1 MILLILS
8 FVAGVLTVLAPCI
21 LPLLPVIV
29 GSSVSGNETH
39 RRKALIIITSL
50 GISVIAFT
58 FLLKVS
64 TVFIHIPQS
73 VWTWISG
80 LIVLF
85 FGLVTLFPRLWE
97 SQFMA
102 RLNARSNILLGR
114 GNQRNNFWGDVIIG
128 AALGPVFSTCS
139 PTYFVVLAT
148 VLPASLLLGTI
159 YLLAY
164 TIGLCTTLF
173 VISLVG
179 QRVLNKLGVASDPD
193 SKFKKVLG
201 VIFIIVGIAILTGID
216 KKIETKITTSGFL
229 DITKVEQYLLQKSE
243 SSKDKTKNIKDE
255 VGALFKGFL
264 PLAPDISTPDGF
276 INTDG
281 KPISI
286 SELRGKKV
294 VLIDF
299 WTYSCINC
307 QRTIPYLNNWY
318 EKYKDQGLEII
329 GVHTPEFAFEKVQG
343 NVEKAV
349 KDFGIKYPVVLDNDF
364 STWKSYDNKYWPRKY
379 LADIE
384 GRVIYDHIGE
394 GGYEETEKA
403 IQKALAERAE
413 YLKINQEITTSIE
426 TPKNVMDFV
435 PGKVESPEIYFGSD
449 RNEYLANGRA
459 GWPGEQKLAIPAVLQ
474 KNGLYLSG
482 TWNFDPEY
490 AVNKTEGGIMFRY
503 EAKNVYMVANAD
515 TAHEIEIWQDGK
527 LLKKI
532 VVKEETLYTL
542 IENADYGVHTLEIKI
557 KNPGLKAF
565 TFTFG

>member
-1 MILLILS
+1 MILFILS

-21 LPLLPVIV
+21 LPLLPVII
-29 GSSVSGNETH
+29 GSSVASGSTH
-39 RRKALIIITSL
+39 RKRAFTIVGAL
-50 GISVIAFT
+50 GISVILFT

-64 TVFIHIPQS
+64 TVFIHIPPYL
-73 VWTWISG
+73 WTWISG

-85 FGLVTLFPRLWE
+85 FGLVTLFPKLWE

-102 RLNARSNILLGR
+102 RLNARSNMLLGK
-114 GNQRNNFWGDVIIG
+114 GNQRNSFWGDAIIG

-148 VLPASLLLGTI
+148 VLPASFILGTV
-159 YLLAY
+159 YLIAY
-164 TIGLCTTLF
+164 TIGLSVALF

-179 QRVLNKLGVASDPD
+179 QRVLDKLGVASDPD
-193 SKFKKVLG
+193 SKFKKILG

-216 KKIETKITTSGFL
+216 KKIEAKITSSGFL
-229 DITKVEQYLLQKSE
+229 DVTRVEQYLLQKSE
-243 SSKDKTKNIKDE
+243 SSKNQTENIKNE

-276 INTDG
+276 INTGG

-286 SELRGKKV
+286 AELRGKKI
-294 VLIDF
+294 VLVDF

-307 QRTIPYLNNWY
+307 QRTIPYLNTWY

-329 GVHTPEFAFEKVQG
+329 GVHTPEFAFEKVQS

-349 KDFGIKYPVVLDNDF
+349 KDFDIKYPVVLDNDF
-364 STWKSYDNKYWPRKY
+364 STWKAYDNKYWPRKY

-384 GRVIYDHIGE
+384 GHVIYDHIGE

-403 IQKALAERAE
+403 IQKALKERAE
-413 YLKINQEITTSIE
+413 YLKINQDITSSID
-426 TPKNVMDFV
+426 TPKDVMSFT
-435 PGKVESPEIYFGSD
+435 PGKVQSPEIYFGSD
-449 RNEYLANGRA
+449 RNEYLANGRP
-459 GWPGEQKLAIPAVLQ
+459 GWPGKQTLTIPTTIQ
-474 KNGLYLSG
+474 KNALYLSG

-490 AVNKTEGGIMFRY
+490 AVNQTEGVVVFRY

-515 TAHEIEIWQDGK
+515 SSTEIEIWQDGK
-527 LLKKI
+527 FLKKLT
-532 VVKEETLYTL
+532 VKEEVLYNL
-542 IENADYGVHTLEIKI
+542 VENSDYGDHKLEIRI
-557 KNPGLKAF
+557 KNPGLRAF